1 MQDPALNRWCARI
14 ATNRDDHEGVRL
26 MLMKPNQY
34 DAQFRKDHAVSE
46 NDDIGLVGNIV
57 QKIEAYFETR
67 RERSELLSLDEHML
81 RDIGLN
87 RGEAEQIASRSFE
100 WFADNAQ

>member
-1 MQDPALNRWCARI
+1 MVRAHRN
-14 ATNRDDHEGVRL
+14 NKDDHEGVWQ

-46 NDDIGLVGNIV
+46 NDDIGLLGNIV
-57 QKIEAYFETR
+57 QKIETYFETR
-67 RERSELLSLDEHML
+67 KGRKELLSLDDHML
-81 RDIGLN
+81 HDIGLN

-100 WFADNAQ
+100 WFADNAK